1 MYENFLRNVITVG
14 FILNFLLNFWCVCV
28 CVCVKI
34 LEQHDGRKEKSIY
47 FKQTLLMSSCNPK
60 F

>member
-1 MYENFLRNVITVG
+1 MKTFFEERHHGWFHSKFPLEFL
-14 FILNFLLNFWCVCV
+14 VCV

>member
-1 MYENFLRNVITVG
+1 MKTFFEERHHGWFHSKFPLEFL
-14 FILNFLLNFWCVCV
+14 V